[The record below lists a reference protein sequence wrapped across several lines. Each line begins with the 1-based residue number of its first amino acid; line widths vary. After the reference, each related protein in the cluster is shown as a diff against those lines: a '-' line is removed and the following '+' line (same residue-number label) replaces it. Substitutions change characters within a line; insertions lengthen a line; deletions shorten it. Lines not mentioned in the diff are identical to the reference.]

1 MPIYYIL
8 LTFLIPILL
17 YIGIYISGSNIYPNK
32 LGINNMEYE
41 NKSQYECGI
50 ELQEE
55 KKDIKKEKYYIKF
68 YLVTILF
75 LIFDLESILLYP
87 ISLVYHIFDP
97 IQEFFSYI
105 ILNIFIY
112 LLLFG
117 IYLEATKSIF

>member
-1 MPIYYIL
+1 
-8 LTFLIPILL
+8 
-17 YIGIYISGSNIYPNK
+17 
-32 LGINNMEYE
+32 MEYE

-55 KKDIKKEKYYIKF
+55 KKDPNLKKEKYYIKF

-87 ISLVYHIFDP
+87 IILVYHILDP

-105 ILNIFIY
+105 IFNIFIY

-117 IYLEATKSIF
+117 IYLEASKSIF